1 MTSLITKQKLNIWA
15 KSNCFKDKKNLWCS
29 CADKECWE
37 FSGLTSRFTE
47 AHMKGILKN
56 IIPNTILNCIGY
68 NNINNTY
75 ISNEQKFSNDKY
87 ADDWSHSIYLY
98 NINANNN
105 QIIKNMDSNNKIWNR
120 QSVFSRKKINFDFGK
135 CNNFE
140 KIKINGNHPNIDL
153 IIPISV

>member
-1 MTSLITKQKLNIWA
+1 
-15 KSNCFKDKKNLWCS
+15 
-29 CADKECWE
+29 
-37 FSGLTSRFTE
+37 
-47 AHMKGILKN
+47 MKGILKN